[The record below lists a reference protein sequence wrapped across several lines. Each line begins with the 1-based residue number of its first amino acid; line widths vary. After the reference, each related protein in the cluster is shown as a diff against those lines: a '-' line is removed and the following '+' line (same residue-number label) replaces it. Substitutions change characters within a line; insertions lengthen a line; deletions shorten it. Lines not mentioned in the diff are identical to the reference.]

1 MLAITLLVDLLV
13 LTEHPLAVYPAAV
26 ITILGVLLLL
36 TMVYTMVW
44 VMVMRQENAFTRLSQ
59 MWLPLLAGLTIALLQ
74 TAGIDAL
81 RFWATGT
88 WESFPLVPRT

>member
-1 MLAITLLVDLLV
+1 
-13 LTEHPLAVYPAAV
+13 
-26 ITILGVLLLL
+26 
-36 TMVYTMVW
+36 
-44 VMVMRQENAFTRLSQ
+44 